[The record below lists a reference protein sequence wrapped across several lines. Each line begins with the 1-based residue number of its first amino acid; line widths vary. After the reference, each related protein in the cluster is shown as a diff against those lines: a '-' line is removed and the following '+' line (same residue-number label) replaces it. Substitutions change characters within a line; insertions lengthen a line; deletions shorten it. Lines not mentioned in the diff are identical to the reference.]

1 MDNLDVKKEINHLV
15 EKIKKNESKIKI
27 LSDIIDRQQV
37 IINNNLI
44 ELAALRSYIT
54 TNLDLKSE

>member
-1 MDNLDVKKEINHLV
+1 MDVKKEINNLV

-54 TNLDLKSE
+54 TNIDLNSE

>member
-1 MDNLDVKKEINHLV
+1 MNDLDVKKELNELN

-54 TNLDLKSE
+54 TNLDLNSE

>member
-1 MDNLDVKKEINHLV
+1 MDNLDVKKEINNLV

>member
-1 MDNLDVKKEINHLV
+1 MDVKKEINNLV

-54 TNLDLKSE
+54 TNLDLNSE

>member
-1 MDNLDVKKEINHLV
+1 MDNLDVKKEINNLV

-54 TNLDLKSE
+54 TNLDLNTD

>member
-1 MDNLDVKKEINHLV
+1 MDDLDVKKELDNLH
-15 EKIKKNESKIKI
+15 EKIKKNENKIQI
-27 LSDIIDRQQV
+27 LNNIIDRQQV

-54 TNLDLKSE
+54 TNLDLNTD